1 MGRIRIASRL
11 VLIIVGAIVAVQL
24 LMAAVFIVDYR
35 PSTDEFSDTPLLA
48 QIAALTQAIERAPAQ
63 ERDLILRA
71 ASGSRFN
78 AEIHLS
84 PPPADTT
91 RSDLLADREQKLRS
105 LIGPPA
111 DRLVAL
117 SLVTRADRGGQKVS
131 RLRDLVGA
139 RVRAIVGLTDGGVLN
154 IEAEGPI
161 TWRLFGIPAGL
172 LASLFGFLVALI
184 AIVVVRRETKP
195 LSELTESVSRF
206 GTAAEPQP
214 MAERGAPDI
223 RMLIR
228 AVNAMQ
234 VRIAELVRNRT
245 IVLGA
250 ISHDLRTYV
259 TRLRL
264 RLELLPDSEQR
275 RKAETDLSDMQ
286 ALMDDAL
293 AFARAS
299 FAGAPPEP
307 VNLTAIVRAECET
320 LRAQGRSVSLTGGD
334 GPLIVRGTAAGLARI
349 TANLVNNAVAYGG
362 GAEVSLHED
371 AQTIALWVEDRGPGI
386 PAAERERVFEPFHRL
401 EASRNRDKGGAG
413 LGLTIVRQIVESLG
427 GSVTIADRPGG
438 GSRASVT
445 LPRAAIP

>member
-11 VLIIVGAIVAVQL
+11 VLIIVGAIVVVQL

-35 PSTDEFSDTPLLA
+35 RSTDQFSETPLLA

-63 ERDLILRA
+63 DRDLILRA
-71 ASGSRFN
+71 ASGARFA
-78 AEIHLS
+78 AEMH
-84 PPPADTT
+84 PRQPANIVRT
-91 RSDLLADREQKLRS
+91 DLLSDREQRLRA
-105 LIGPPA
+105 LIGPPS
-111 DRLVAL
+111 DRLVAM
-117 SLVTRADRGGQKVS
+117 SLVTSAERGGQKVS

-139 RVRAIVGLTDGGVLN
+139 RIRTIVGLTDGGVLD
-154 IEAEGPI
+154 IEAAGPM
-161 TWRLFGIPAGL
+161 TWRVFGIPAGL
-172 LASLFGFLVALI
+172 LASIFGFVVALI
-184 AIVVVRRETKP
+184 AIVVVRRETRP
-195 LSELTESVSRF
+195 LSELTEAVSRF

-214 MAERGAPDI
+214 LAERGAPDI

-275 RKAETDLSDMQ
+275 RKAETDLNDMQ

-307 VNLTAIVRAECET
+307 VNLTAIVRTECET
-320 LRAQGRSVSLTGGD
+320 LRTQGRPVTLTGD
-334 GPLIVRGTAAGLARI
+334 AGPLMVRGTAAGLARV

-362 GAEVSLHED
+362 GAEVSLHEG
-371 AQTIALWVEDRGPGI
+371 AQAVELRVEDRGPGI
-386 PAAERERVFEPFHRL
+386 PLTERERVFEPFYRL
-401 EASRNRDKGGAG
+401 EASRSRDKGGAG
-413 LGLTIVRQIVESLG
+413 LGLTIVRQIVEGVG

-438 GSRASVT
+438 GSRVSVT
-445 LPRAAIP
+445 LPRFASA

>member
-11 VLIIVGAIVAVQL
+11 VLIIVVAVVVVQV

-35 PSTDEFSDTPLLA
+35 RSTDQYSETPLLA

-63 ERDLILRA
+63 ERELILRA
-71 ASGSRFN
+71 ASGSRFA
-78 AEIHLS
+78 AEIRPRQQS
-84 PPPADTT
+84 EID
-91 RSDLLADREQKLRS
+91 RSDLLSSREQKLRA

-111 DRLVAL
+111 DRLVSM
-117 SLVTRADRGGQKVS
+117 SLITSAERGSQKVS

-139 RVRAIVGLTDGGVLN
+139 RIRATIGLTDGNVLDV
-154 IEAEGPI
+154 EAAGPM
-161 TWRLFGIPAGL
+161 TWRVFGIPAGL
-172 LASLFGFLVALI
+172 LASLFGFVVALI
-184 AIVVVRRETKP
+184 AIVVVRRETRP
-195 LSELTESVSRF
+195 LSELTEAVSRF

-214 MAERGAPDI
+214 LAERGAPDI

-275 RKAETDLSDMQ
+275 RKAATDLDDMQ

-299 FAGAPPEP
+299 FAGAPDEP
-307 VNLTAIVRAECET
+307 VNLTAIVRTECES
-320 LRAQGRSVSLTGGD
+320 LRSQGRPVTLTGD
-334 GPLIVRGTAAGLARI
+334 ALPLMIRGTPAGLARV
-349 TANLVNNAVAYGG
+349 TANLVNNAVSYGD
-362 GAEVSLHED
+362 GAEVSLHAG
-371 AQTIALWVEDRGPGI
+371 AQTVELHVEDRGPGI
-386 PAAERERVFEPFHRL
+386 PPAERERVFEPFHRL

-427 GSVTIADRPGG
+427 GTVTIADRPGG
-438 GSRASVT
+438 GSRVSVT
-445 LPRAAIP
+445 LPRAA